1 MLDQGK
7 QPGGIAT
14 PGTGHLIGGGV
25 FGGVFGGVVAVG
37 LAGAVVRRCVV
48 VVGAG
53 CSVVVAGGGSVV
65 VSTGSS
71 VVVVGAGW

>member
-1 MLDQGK
+1 VLDQGR

-25 FGGVFGGVVAVG
+25 FGGVVAV
-37 LAGAVVRRCVV
+37 AVVRRCAV

-71 VVVVGAGW
+71 VVVGTGW

>member
-1 MLDQGK
+1 VLGQGR

-25 FGGVFGGVVAVG
+25 FGGVVAVG
-37 LAGAVVRRCVV
+37 RAGVVVRRCVV

-53 CSVVVAGGGSVV
+53 CSVVVSGGGSVV

>member
-1 MLDQGK
+1 MLDQGR

-14 PGTGHLIGGGV
+14 PGTGHLIG
-25 FGGVFGGVVAVG
+25 GGVFGGVVAVG

-53 CSVVVAGGGSVV
+53 CSVVVSGGGSVV

-71 VVVVGAGW
+71 VVVGTGW